1 MQHQS
6 LSLSDGG
13 GGSGGGVPLS
23 SFDSSTAAVVGT
35 AGQSSSFD
43 GSAMHQSHQH
53 AQYQINHQVYSG
65 GAPVTPTL
73 QQQQAVQ

>member
-1 MQHQS
+1 MQH
-6 LSLSDGG
+6 LSDTGG
-13 GGSGGGVPLS
+13 MPSS
-23 SFDSSTAAVVGT
+23 SFDSSTMAV
-35 AGQSSSFD
+35 AGREQSGSFD
-43 GSAMHQSHQH
+43 GSSSIQQQQHQSQH